1 MGFISHHEVEW
12 RLIGDG
18 VRAVIVG
25 KFGMGD
31 AIGPRSRVIPTED
44 PEVSFNFLVYPFGFT
59 IGLGVVGGGEG

>member
-1 MGFISHHEVEW
+1 M
-12 RLIGDG
+12 IGDG

-25 KFGMGD
+25 EFGMGD
-31 AIGPRSRVIPTED
+31 VIGPRSRVIPTED